1 MEGSGALDQDRLVW
15 AKPLF
20 PYQRLGVKRLVESPA
35 LLLADEMGLGK
46 TIQTIAAVRLLSAA
60 AVDESFLI
68 VTPAG
73 LVRQWR
79 RQLREWAPE
88 LEISTVVGTASA
100 RAMAWAAR
108 AQVYIAS
115 YESLRSDLSMRAAHG
130 PGNRCWGLVAIDEAQ
145 RIKNSKS
152 DLATSVK
159 SLKRD
164 RSWALT
170 GTPLENKLDDLLSI
184 LDFVTPG
191 QFNPSKM
198 MVGLR
203 QLLSNVQLRRR
214 RSDVLRDLPPKL
226 VSTVYIDLTPRQ
238 RAVYRRAEH
247 EGIIRL
253 EALGRELRITHV
265 LELILRLKQIC
276 NFCPE
281 SGESSKLID
290 LKERLSAAG
299 SAGEKALVFSQ
310 FVEEPFGAR
319 RLARELSAF
328 SPLLLVGDT
337 DPGTRAN
344 RIAEFERNPKFAA
357 MVLSLRAGG
366 VGLNL
371 TSASYVFHFDRW
383 WNPAVGAQAEDRTY
397 RIGQDRPVNVYSY
410 VCSDTIEERIE
421 EILSEK
427 RAMFADIIE
436 GVDTGALRR
445 LHMDALLDA
454 LRHRPTPI

>member
-1 MEGSGALDQDRLVW
+1 
-15 AKPLF
+15 
-20 PYQRLGVKRLVESPA
+20 
-35 LLLADEMGLGK
+35 
-46 TIQTIAAVRLLSAA
+46 
-60 AVDESFLI
+60 
-68 VTPAG
+68 
-73 LVRQWR
+73 
-79 RQLREWAPE
+79 
-88 LEISTVVGTASA
+88 
-100 RAMAWAAR
+100 MAWAAR

-115 YESLRSDLSMRAAHG
+115 YEALRSDLSMRAAHG
-130 PGNRCWGLVAIDEAQ
+130 PGNRRWGVVAIDEAQ

-238 RAVYRRAEH
+238 RAVYRRAER

-310 FVEEPFGAR
+310 FAEEPFGAR

-337 DPGTRAN
+337 DSATRASL
-344 RIAEFERNPKFAA
+344 IAEFDRNPKLAA

-371 TSASYVFHFDRW
+371 TRASYVFHFDRW

-397 RIGQDRPVNVYSY
+397 RIGQHRPVNVYSY

-427 RAMFADIIE
+427 RAMFADVIE
-436 GVDTGALRR
+436 GVDTVALRR
-445 LHMDALLDA
+445 LDMDVLLNA
-454 LRHRPTPI
+454 VRHRPSPI